1 MLSASTGSAS
11 TSCDRPD
18 ETLSLEEF
26 IEIVAGDLWLA
37 RDGLG
42 AATRFREDLGLDAF
56 QMLKLALRLDSLG
69 SPLGTEELSHVRRI
83 GDAYRRYLDRRGRV
97 CSSELLRGRLPE
109 PEPDTRIEHEPRRSP
124 LVSHRT
130 RQRLVTAEDYPWV
143 RSLVTAESLA
153 SPWRSRAVAA
163 NPETFGDGMWE
174 GVLTQHLVL
183 ESSGGAPVGVLTAYA
198 ANFETGTARVAATLD
213 GSVHG
218 EGWPLEAMALF
229 VNHLFRTWPLRKL
242 YAEVLPHVAESFA
255 SGIGGIVR
263 EEGCLVAHAFVA
275 GAWSD
280 LHVLS
285 LFRSGW
291 ETEAPKILRRIVGSR
306 TFMD

>member
-1 MLSASTGSAS
+1 MLSASNGVVSAS
-11 TSCDRPD
+11 CEQPD

-26 IEIVAGDLWLA
+26 LEIVAGDLWVA
-37 RDGLG
+37 REGLG
-42 AATRFREDLGLDAF
+42 VATRFREDLGLDAF

-69 SPLGTEELSHVRRI
+69 APLGTEELSHVRRI
-83 GDAYRRYLDRRGRV
+83 EDAYRRYLDRRGRV
-97 CSSELLRGRLPE
+97 CASAAVRGHLPE
-109 PEPDTRIEHEPRRSP
+109 PDPRIEHEPRRSP

-130 RQRLVTAEDYPWV
+130 RQRLLTAEDYPWV
-143 RSLVTAESLA
+143 RALLAAESLA
-153 SPWRSRAVAA
+153 SPWRSRAASSD
-163 NPETFGDGMWE
+163 PETFGASLWDR
-174 GVLTQHLVL
+174 VLTQHLVL
-183 ESSGGAPVGVLTAYA
+183 ESAGGAPIGVLTAYA
-198 ANFETGTARVAATLD
+198 ADFETGTARVAATLD
-213 GSVHG
+213 RSVHG

-275 GAWSD
+275 GTWSD
-280 LHVLS
+280 VHVLS

-291 ETEAPKILRRIVGSR
+291 ESEAPKILRRIVGTRS
-306 TFMD
+306 FLD